1 MKRALAILVG
11 TVLVCLVAYLSW
23 LNPTTAQFRVTPAR
37 TVEAPLAALMA
48 FAFIVGALMVL
59 AVVMIQAGRR
69 AFATWLHG
77 REQRRIERVD
87 EWETRGEDLVWNG
100 RVQHGRALLHKA
112 WQRRPESPHAVLAL
126 AASHRDTAEVH
137 RARELLATAAER
149 HHTHPDVL
157 FALAE
162 AHRAAGDRAAC
173 IETLERLRALR
184 PHAPRVLRALR
195 EQYVHAQRWHDAT
208 VLQEALLGEM
218 RDSANQATHEREYLT
233 ALRYQASI
241 GLSDPGA
248 RIRALEALA
257 DTRTDSLPVLVILG
271 DALLAGSR
279 ADEARNS
286 GTATAC
292 APCSANYALTR
303 CGPTTSGCSRRNCI
317 WQTGTRT
324 KRHVNWRHSRIRQAP
339 PPCSIVCGVMC
350 TGGAG
355 TSSRPSSPTRE
366 PAPHRRPIAAASA
379 NGLQASGQGT
389 AHNAVDGTRIGPKL
403 KLVCANASVFNAA
416 GTAQRRAQRTAPLP
430 PQPPCDTESCTRLAG
445 RV

>member
-257 DTRTDSLPVLVILG
+257 DTRTDSLPVLVSLG

-279 ADEARNS
+279 ADEASVLWERALRSTPRTVLVERLAAIATEQRHRDRLRALLRKLRSDQVRADNVRLL
-286 GTATAC
+286 TAQLYLADGD
-292 APCSANYALTR
+292 ADEAARELEALKD
-303 CGPTTSGCSRRNCI
+303 PSS
-317 WQTGTRT
+317 
-324 KRHVNWRHSRIRQAP
+324 AP
-339 PPCSIVCGVMC
+339 PLLHRLWGDV
-350 TGGAG
+350 
-355 TSSRPSSPTRE
+355 
-366 PAPHRRPIAAASA
+366 HRRRGHLEQAVVAYARASAASA
-379 NGLQASGQGT
+379 PY
-389 AHNAVDGTRIGPKL
+389 RCR
-403 KLVCANASVFNAA
+403 VCE
-416 GTAQRRAQRTAPLP
+416 RTAGQWAGYC
-430 PQPPCDTESCTRLAG
+430 PQCGGWDTYRSEVEIGVR
-445 RV
+445 